1 MLLLFIIFGLITM
14 SDASVRSAMSIDL
27 GVEFMKM
34 ALVKPGVPMETIL
47 NRESQRK
54 TPFAL
59 TIRNDERFFGDE
71 ALKKAISAPK
81 HTFLFFLDLIGKP
94 FEDPAI
100 SDYQKRFPHL
110 VLKKN
115 EQRGSVD
122 FVTDAGQ
129 LPIETLL
136 AMVLTNSRAEVEA
149 YAGNPVKDAVIA
161 IPGFFG
167 ISERKAIEAAAK
179 IAGINLIRLLSAGA
193 SAALNYGV
201 FHFKDITEHPSTHL
215 IYDVG
220 STKVQS
226 TLVRLQLYN
235 ESLQIPA
242 QETNSTETSSA
253 ETNKTAPA
261 TTTKTSGEPQPRLEV
276 VGHGFDANLGGLH
289 LTLKV
294 RDYLIEQFRKQH
306 SNLKDDIAENPQA
319 MAKLLKEAG
328 KVKQVL
334 SANTETFAQ
343 IESVFQDLDFRT
355 KITREQLEEMFVE
368 FEERYMLP
376 IKNGLEMAKIE
387 VDKLDK
393 ILLMGA
399 GTRVPKIQE
408 MLTKFFDGKQLSR
421 NLNTDEAVAL
431 GAIYQAA
438 LESKVFIIKRRFDL
452 IDIQPS
458 KSINITD
465 EAQKEEKME
474 VDETIYPKQMSDSEI
489 AEAKKLLTEF
499 EKREK
504 AKVERDVALNSL
516 ESTVFDYASKLDE
529 NEEEFIKYGTEEEL
543 KDIGKRVAELRE
555 WLEDVPSETDA
566 KQFKD
571 RKRELTKPVKR
582 IQKRKQQKEERP
594 QHMKTLEAALDEA
607 DKQFLIFRNMTEV
620 FIGGEL
626 ETYSKQI
633 ADLRNFFQS
642 AKSEVEKLPDNK
654 DASFS
659 TDDLKTKSSLL
670 TRETKFL
677 FNKVLTALRVKEEA
691 ERAAKKAAE
700 EAEAKLKA
708 EEEAKA
714 VAAGEDEGEKIEA
727 EISPEG
733 EENKIKEGG
742 EEGDLKK
749 EDGIKVEEKKVEN
762 GEASKINGTDMKMDV
777 DDNTNEGQK
786 KVETKEDKKEEL

>member
-1 MLLLFIIFGLITM
+1 MILLFIIFGLITM

-115 EQRGSVD
+115 EQRGGVD

-136 AMVLTNSRAEVEA
+136 AMVLTNARAEVEA

-201 FHFKDITEHPSTHL
+201 FHFKDITEQPSTHL

-235 ESLQIPA
+235 ESLQIPV

-355 KITREQLEEMFVE
+355 KITREQLEEMFAE

-376 IKNGLEMAKIE
+376 IKSGLEMAKIE

-452 IDIQPS
+452 FDIQPS
-458 KSINITD
+458 KPLNITD

-474 VDETIYPKQMSDSEI
+474 VDETILPKQASDNEI

-543 KDIGKRVAELRE
+543 RDIGKRVAELRE

-571 RKRELTKPVKR
+571 RKRELTKPVKK

-594 QHMKTLEAALDEA
+594 QHMKTLEASLDEA
-607 DKQFLIFRNMTEV
+607 DKQFLVFRNMTEV

-642 AKSEVEKLPDNK
+642 AKKEVEKLPDNK

-733 EENKIKEGG
+733 EETKK

-749 EDGIKVEEKKVEN
+749 EDGIKLEEKKMEN
-762 GEASKINGTDMKMDV
+762 DEASKINGTDMKMDV
-777 DDNTNEGQK
+777 DDNKKEGQK
-786 KVETKEDKKEEL
+786 EVDTKEDKKEEL

>member
-1 MLLLFIIFGLITM
+1 MILLFIIFGLITM

-115 EQRGSVD
+115 EQRGGVD

-136 AMVLTNSRAEVEA
+136 AMVLTNARAEVEA

-201 FHFKDITEHPSTHL
+201 FHFKDITEQPSTHL

-235 ESLQIPA
+235 ESLQIPV

-355 KITREQLEEMFVE
+355 KITREQLEEMFAE

-376 IKNGLEMAKIE
+376 IKSGLEMAKIE

-452 IDIQPS
+452 FDIQPS
-458 KSINITD
+458 KPLNITD

-474 VDETIYPKQMSDSEI
+474 VDETILPKQMSDNEI

-543 KDIGKRVAELRE
+543 RDIGKRVAELRE

-571 RKRELTKPVKR
+571 RKRELTKPVKK

-594 QHMKTLEAALDEA
+594 QHMKTLEASLDEA
-607 DKQFLIFRNMTEV
+607 DKQFLVFRNMTEV

-642 AKSEVEKLPDNK
+642 AKKEVEKLPDNK

-733 EENKIKEGG
+733 EETKK

-749 EDGIKVEEKKVEN
+749 EDGIKLEEKKMEN
-762 GEASKINGTDMKMDV
+762 DEASKINGTDMKMDV
-777 DDNTNEGQK
+777 DDNKKEGQK
-786 KVETKEDKKEEL
+786 EVDTKEDKKEEL

>member
-1 MLLLFIIFGLITM
+1 MTE
-14 SDASVRSAMSIDL
+14 ASVRSAMSIDL
-27 GVEFMKM
+27 GAEFMKM

-59 TIRNDERFFGDE
+59 TIRNDERYFGDE

-81 HTFLFFLDLIGKP
+81 QTFLFFLDLIGKP
-94 FEDPAI
+94 FEDPAV
-100 SDYQKRFPHL
+100 SDYQKKFPHL

-115 EQRGSVD
+115 EKRGSID

-136 AMVLTNSRAEVEA
+136 AMVLTNAHAEVES

-193 SAALNYGV
+193 AAALNYGV
-201 FHFKDITEHPSTHL
+201 FHFKDITEEPKTHL

-235 ESLQIPA
+235 ESLQSTET
-242 QETNSTETSSA
+242 QSTNSTETSSA
-253 ETNKTAPA
+253 ETNKTASA
-261 TTTKTSGEPQPRLEV
+261 TTTTKTSSGEPQPRLEV
-276 VGHGFDANLGGLH
+276 VGHGFDANLGGHH

-294 RDYLIEQFRKQH
+294 RDYLVEQFREQH

-319 MAKLLKEAG
+319 MAKMLKEAG

-355 KITREQLEEMFVE
+355 KFTRQQLEEMFVE

-376 IKNGLEMAKIE
+376 IKNGLERAKIE

-399 GTRVPKIQE
+399 GTRVPRIQE

-438 LESKVFIIKRRFDL
+438 RESKVFIIKRRFDV

-458 KSINITD
+458 QTANVTD
-465 EAQKEEKME
+465 ETQKEEKME
-474 VDETIYPKQMSDSEI
+474 VDETILPKQMTEEEI

-529 NEEEFIKYGTEEEL
+529 NEEEFIKYGTEDEL
-543 KDIGKRVAELRE
+543 KEIGKRVAELRE
-555 WLEDVPSETDA
+555 WLEDVPAETDA

-571 RKRELTKPVKR
+571 RKRELTKPVKK

-594 QHMKTLEAALDEA
+594 QLMKTLEAALDEA
-607 DKQFLIFRNMTEV
+607 DKQFLIFRNMTDV

-642 AKSEVEKLPDNK
+642 AKIEVEKLPDNK
-654 DASFS
+654 DATFT

-670 TRETKFL
+670 IRETKFL
-677 FNKVLTALRVKEEA
+677 FNKEIG
-691 ERAAKKAAE
+691 RAH
-700 EAEAKLKA
+700 
-708 EEEAKA
+708 
-714 VAAGEDEGEKIEA
+714 V
-727 EISPEG
+727 
-733 EENKIKEGG
+733 
-742 EEGDLKK
+742 
-749 EDGIKVEEKKVEN
+749 
-762 GEASKINGTDMKMDV
+762 
-777 DDNTNEGQK
+777 
-786 KVETKEDKKEEL
+786 

>member
-1 MLLLFIIFGLITM
+1 MTIARAWSHSTKDHFHDEWGFITVEPNGNATLMTAGNNGFTTYEVGEVTRNKMILTLKDIGRISFSRDLPVEDLRRTFIKHDDTYMEQILEMRTATHPRLGYLEHTRVGDKDF
-14 SDASVRSAMSIDL
+14 SLKFLKDASVRSAMSIDL

-81 HTFLFFLDLIGKP
+81 QTFLFFLDLVGKP

-136 AMVLTNSRAEVEA
+136 AMVLTNARAEVEA

-167 ISERKAIEAAAK
+167 ISERRAIEAAAK

-201 FHFKDITEHPSTHL
+201 FHFKDITDQPSTYL

-294 RDYLIEQFRKQH
+294 RDYLIQQFRKQH

-334 SANTETFAQ
+334 SANTETFA
-343 IESVFQDLDFRT
+343 
-355 KITREQLEEMFVE
+355 
-368 FEERYMLP
+368 
-376 IKNGLEMAKIE
+376 
-387 VDKLDK
+387 
-393 ILLMGA
+393 
-399 GTRVPKIQE
+399 
-408 MLTKFFDGKQLSR
+408 
-421 NLNTDEAVAL
+421 
-431 GAIYQAA
+431 
-438 LESKVFIIKRRFDL
+438 
-452 IDIQPS
+452 
-458 KSINITD
+458 
-465 EAQKEEKME
+465 
-474 VDETIYPKQMSDSEI
+474 
-489 AEAKKLLTEF
+489 
-499 EKREK
+499 
-504 AKVERDVALNSL
+504 
-516 ESTVFDYASKLDE
+516 
-529 NEEEFIKYGTEEEL
+529 
-543 KDIGKRVAELRE
+543 
-555 WLEDVPSETDA
+555 
-566 KQFKD
+566 
-571 RKRELTKPVKR
+571 
-582 IQKRKQQKEERP
+582 
-594 QHMKTLEAALDEA
+594 
-607 DKQFLIFRNMTEV
+607 
-620 FIGGEL
+620 
-626 ETYSKQI
+626 
-633 ADLRNFFQS
+633 
-642 AKSEVEKLPDNK
+642 
-654 DASFS
+654 
-659 TDDLKTKSSLL
+659 
-670 TRETKFL
+670 
-677 FNKVLTALRVKEEA
+677 
-691 ERAAKKAAE
+691 
-700 EAEAKLKA
+700 
-708 EEEAKA
+708 
-714 VAAGEDEGEKIEA
+714 
-727 EISPEG
+727 
-733 EENKIKEGG
+733 
-742 EEGDLKK
+742 
-749 EDGIKVEEKKVEN
+749 
-762 GEASKINGTDMKMDV
+762 
-777 DDNTNEGQK
+777 
-786 KVETKEDKKEEL
+786 